1 MSESLDRWFA
11 EAILIHEGPLV
22 RFLRRS
28 WPSRDEVDD
37 ILQDTYVR
45 VFESA
50 AKALPQAPKSFLFT
64 TARHLMIDRIRR
76 RRVVSIE
83 AVGGLGELDHLNVLI
98 DEHSSETKASARQE
112 LRHLAA
118 AFDALPPRCRDVLW
132 LRRVEDLPQKEVAQK
147 LGIPAK
153 AVEKALARAVQL
165 LATTAFGIWT
175 ESASGGGIDREVKRY
190 GRENVHGR
198 QSND

>member
-11 EAILIHEGPLV
+11 EEVLIHEGPLV

-28 WPSRDEVDD
+28 WPRQDEVDD

-45 VFESA
+45 VYEAA
-50 AKALPQAPKSFLFT
+50 AKALPQAPKSLLFT
-64 TARHLMIDRIRR
+64 TARHLMIDRVRR

-98 DEHSSETKASARQE
+98 DEPSSETRASARQE
-112 LRHLAA
+112 LRHLAR

-132 LRRVEDLPQKEVAQK
+132 LRRVEDLPQKEVAQR
-147 LGIPAK
+147 LGISAK

-165 LATTAFGIWT
+165 LAKTVFGGRTAG
-175 ESASGGGIDREVKRY
+175 ASGGGIDSEMKRY
-190 GRENVHGR
+190 ERENVHGT
-198 QSND
+198 QSNV

>member
-1 MSESLDRWFA
+1 LSESLDRWFA
-11 EAILIHEGPLV
+11 EEVLIHEGPLV

-28 WPSRDEVDD
+28 WPRRDEVDD

-45 VFESA
+45 VYESA
-50 AKALPQAPKSFLFT
+50 AKALPLAPKSFLFT
-64 TARHLMIDRIRR
+64 TARHLMIDRVRR

-98 DEHSSETKASARQE
+98 DEHSSETRASARQE

-132 LRRVEDLPQKEVAQK
+132 LRRVEDLPQKEVAEK

-165 LATTAFGIWT
+165 LAMTVFARGTGAV
-175 ESASGGGIDREVKRY
+175 SGGGIEREVTRY
-190 GRENVHGR
+190 ERENVHGR